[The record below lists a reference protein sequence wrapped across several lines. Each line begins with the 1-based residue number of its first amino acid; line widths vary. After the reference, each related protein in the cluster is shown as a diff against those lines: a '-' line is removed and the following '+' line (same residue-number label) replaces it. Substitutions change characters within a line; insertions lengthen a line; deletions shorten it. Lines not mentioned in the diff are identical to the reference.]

1 MLLLFIGLGVLLLTG
16 FVTVATETFTHLVM
30 GSSLW
35 STLREFLLESW
46 LFALT
51 ACGWAGTVWLG
62 LRYLGFQV
70 GFAWVLE
77 VMAFAHLPLLAYPLT
92 IIPTI
97 GYRLE
102 QILRGM
108 VFLSLVLALLYKCQ
122 VTTLTALILGLPGW
136 SAHFLAMEMRLL
148 RRGHQA

>member
-1 MLLLFIGLGVLLLTG
+1 MLMLLIALGVLLATG
-16 FVTVATETFTHLVM
+16 FVTVATETFTHLIT
-30 GSSLW
+30 GRSLW

-62 LRYLGFQV
+62 LRYLDFGV
-70 GFAWVLE
+70 SFAWVLE
-77 VMAFAHLPLLAYPLT
+77 VMAFAHLPLLVYPLT
-92 IIPTI
+92 IVPTL

-102 QILRGM
+102 QILRGA
-108 VFLSLVLALLYKCQ
+108 VFLSLVGALLVQCQ
-122 VTTLTALILGLPGW
+122 ISTLAALILGLPGW